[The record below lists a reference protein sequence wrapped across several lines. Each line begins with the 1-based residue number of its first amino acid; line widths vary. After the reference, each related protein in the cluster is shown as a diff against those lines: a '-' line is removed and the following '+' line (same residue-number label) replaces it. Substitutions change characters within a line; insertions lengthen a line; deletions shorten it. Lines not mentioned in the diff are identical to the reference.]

1 MDSNPAFIER
11 YLQALDPQILSEYIQ
26 EKFSPELV
34 ALGCYT
40 AENAPTWIDIQELVI
55 FAAKQMQRTKLRA
68 SSGTPMPTTPARN
81 ATLSQTGEQSRLTFM
96 PTPSRSTQA
105 SSQLSE
111 VRRSNEAIELSDSD
125 NSLDIGGPTKSTHSS
140 PVKRKRDTR
149 STLSS
154 DSEIEI
160 VSKPKPQASKKT
172 SRLKKKPRQH
182 EIVTPVSDS
191 DNNPEELADIR
202 VTRQLKV
209 SKLVTI
215 TTIPSTWTI
224 MKGAAAYVLDLRDD
238 GREWSDA
245 SGELLSMASII
256 KSQDQDAWGGG
267 SAGHTQ
273 AAKCPA
279 VLILD
284 GQKCQLAEHECQGIY
299 HCNDEEMR
307 ALFEAERDVNQ
318 EEGSSL
324 KILAAAFYKEALKE
338 PCKATL
344 DNGNLC
350 KGDPVYRKF
359 KKQSHF
365 GKLGFIGCSDWI
377 RGMKG
382 SHRELSTKL
391 CARVLHPRNGA
402 KGYQECAYTHIKG
415 GKVVQGRL
423 VHRKCPAKI
432 KIYSPLDRKDRR
444 AVVMFSGYHNHPR
457 FPATRLSR
465 EGRDKYEAA
474 IRANGASRTTVLK
487 CDNAPIT
494 KEIFE
499 GKALMEVDPA
509 LGIGRNRRQLVKKA
523 RVVNLPHGD
532 EFGGV
537 AHIKSQDDSKLPKE
551 QRYIHEMLS
560 THDGVQ
566 IVITMLSSL
575 AARIHDADSTL
586 HDTTYKRCYGEW
598 KEWEVVIWDKRLN
611 MRLTVAR
618 IYSTRETRKAFE
630 QMWAGFWSTVERVT
644 GQPLKMK
651 FIDGTGLRAIL
662 VDGCKVQVEG
672 CGDALLKLIA
682 TRPHACIKETD
693 PKIIV
698 QHIFISRKL
707 DSLAQ
712 SVSKEV
718 MDRIRGF
725 PFLKTQGECD
735 EFVEFCQNSEY
746 KCVRDWINDKKSC
759 PWFIPSLNQYMS
771 KIPEEDWLLTPGD
784 TNLNESAHPF
794 TNLHTGI
801 NLKLLDA
808 VKNARVLD
816 LDVAERIALAEKNC
830 ILPNH
835 RNTKPER
842 DHNNRKRQEARA
854 RKLTARQE
862 ATEEVLDIVGELSAL
877 TEAQKGIKER
887 AKELHQRKKDIEVT
901 EGIRRTPLK
910 PSARGKLTIPTEND
924 ILLESDDLPIPRG
937 SESGFG
943 DSENQYDCDYLNNDT
958 PPSPSPPRPP
968 PVQRPQTA
976 LPYPRRSWAAVPV
989 SYHTSLGLNN
999 TNIDAST
1006 TSITAAPPQHHN
1018 IQPEVSEVSISDLT
1032 TLYGGRVPSLHE
1044 LIMQF
1049 PHLSTLEIKRSNSGS
1064 DFVGTVKDYL
1074 LAYTVDVLL
1083 NIICRREKMSPVEV
1097 GNTPAGDTFLTKL
1110 SGEQK
1115 GIRKVILLST
1125 TYS

>member
-1 MDSNPAFIER
+1 MWVR
-11 YLQALDPQILSEYIQ
+11 
-26 EKFSPELV
+26 
-34 ALGCYT
+34 
-40 AENAPTWIDIQELVI
+40 
-55 FAAKQMQRTKLRA
+55 
-68 SSGTPMPTTPARN
+68 SS
-81 ATLSQTGEQSRLTFM
+81 S
-96 PTPSRSTQA
+96 
-105 SSQLSE
+105 
-111 VRRSNEAIELSDSD
+111 
-125 NSLDIGGPTKSTHSS
+125 
-140 PVKRKRDTR
+140 
-149 STLSS
+149 
-154 DSEIEI
+154 SEIEI

-224 MKGAAAYVLDLRDD
+224 MKGATAYVLDLRDD
-238 GREWSDA
+238 GWEWSDA

-284 GQKCQLAEHECQGIY
+284 GQKSRLCTAFYLCPQGIY
-299 HCNDEEMR
+299 HCSELDMSLLDDCQRYTPDDEEMR

-318 EEGSSL
+318 EEGSLL

-377 RGMKG
+377 RGTKG
-382 SHRELSTKL
+382 SHRFLPIPKDVKEELVVELFESENGSFASRELSTKL

-457 FPATRLSR
+457 FPATKLSR

-575 AARIHDADSTL
+575 AACIHDADSTL
-586 HDTTYKRCYGEW
+586 HDTTYTRCYGEW

-698 QHIFISRKL
+698 QHIVRTCTVHLERKL

-735 EFVEFCQNSEY
+735 EFVEFCQNS
-746 KCVRDWINDKKSC
+746 D
-759 PWFIPSLNQYMS
+759 
-771 KIPEEDWLLTPGD
+771 
-784 TNLNESAHPF
+784 AHPF

-816 LDVAERIALAEKNC
+816 LDVAERIALAEKNF

-854 RKLTARQE
+854 RKL
-862 ATEEVLDIVGELSAL
+862 
-877 TEAQKGIKER
+877 
-887 AKELHQRKKDIEVT
+887 
-901 EGIRRTPLK
+901 
-910 PSARGKLTIPTEND
+910 
-924 ILLESDDLPIPRG
+924 
-937 SESGFG
+937 
-943 DSENQYDCDYLNNDT
+943 
-958 PPSPSPPRPP
+958 
-968 PVQRPQTA
+968 
-976 LPYPRRSWAAVPV
+976 
-989 SYHTSLGLNN
+989 
-999 TNIDAST
+999 
-1006 TSITAAPPQHHN
+1006 
-1018 IQPEVSEVSISDLT
+1018 
-1032 TLYGGRVPSLHE
+1032 
-1044 LIMQF
+1044 
-1049 PHLSTLEIKRSNSGS
+1049 
-1064 DFVGTVKDYL
+1064 
-1074 LAYTVDVLL
+1074 
-1083 NIICRREKMSPVEV
+1083 
-1097 GNTPAGDTFLTKL
+1097 
-1110 SGEQK
+1110 
-1115 GIRKVILLST
+1115 
-1125 TYS
+1125 